1 MPDKQ
6 RSQEAGQPLGSRVM
20 AATRLTGF
28 EQVLIGLIFARPAS
42 GYDLKRHFATTPA
55 SVYQPSSGALYP
67 ALRRL
72 ERAGLMRT
80 AEQPARKTGDLRGG
94 HQGPGAGQRSA
105 DAARRQ
111 RYVYHVTEQGA
122 AVHAA
127 WIREPVNPATVSQDL
142 GLHLMRFVMME
153 RQLPRAEVLAFLAS
167 LRAALADFL
176 TGIERYLTSLDPAQ
190 ATDMHGHLA
199 LEHGIA
205 LHRAS
210 LDWTGRAI
218 AALTQPPAG

>member
-1 MPDKQ
+1 M
-6 RSQEAGQPLGSRVM
+6 AGP
-20 AATRLTGF
+20 RLTGF
-28 EQVLIGLIFARPAS
+28 EQVLIGLIFIRPAS

-72 ERAGLMRT
+72 ERAGLLRT
-80 AEQPARKTGDLRGG
+80 TRQAGEGRDSA
-94 HQGPGAGQRSA
+94 GAGSAGQGSA
-105 DAARRQ
+105 DRAGRQ
-111 RYVYHVTEQGA
+111 RFVYQVTEQGA
-122 AVHAA
+122 AAHAA

-153 RQLPRAEVLAFLAS
+153 RQLPRAEVVAFLAS
-167 LRAALADFL
+167 LRGALADFL
-176 TGIERYLTSLDPAQ
+176 AGVEGYLGTLDPAVP
-190 ATDMHGHLA
+190 TDMHGHLA

-205 LHRAS
+205 VHRAS

-218 AALTQPPAG
+218 AALAQAPAG

>member
-1 MPDKQ
+1 MGAKQ
-6 RSQEAGQPLGSRVM
+6 HGQGTGQPLGSRVM
-20 AATRLTGF
+20 ASTRLTGF

-72 ERAGLMRT
+72 ERAGLLRT
-80 AEQPARKTGDLRGG
+80 RQSASQTSDLSADRA
-94 HQGPGAGQRSA
+94 QGGAGQRSA
-105 DAARRQ
+105 GPARRQ
-111 RYVYHVTEQGA
+111 RYEYHVTENGA

-142 GLHLMRFVMME
+142 GLHMMRFVMME

-167 LRAALADFL
+167 LRTALAEFL
-176 TGIERYLTSLDPAQ
+176 AGVEGYLASLDPAIPS
-190 ATDMHGHLA
+190 DMHGHLA
-199 LEHGIA
+199 LEHGVA

-218 AALTQPPAG
+218 TALTSAPAG